1 MADRRGAR
9 SEPLALAFR
18 FLASRSRSEAEVRE
32 RLASRGVDAQ
42 DIEGVLERLRE
53 LGYVNDADFAAAVI
67 RARTQRRARG
77 RRLVAEELQAKGV
90 SEDVAESVLNACYG
104 DELAVARPVA
114 ERQARRLQGRGFA
127 EFRQRLGAFL
137 VRRGFEHATAE
148 SLVTELWETYGL
160 AD

>member
-9 SEPLALAFR
+9 SEPLALALR

-53 LGYVNDADFAAAVI
+53 IGYVNDADFAAAVI

-104 DELAVARPVA
+104 DELAVARLVA

-148 SLVTELWETYGL
+148 SLVTELWETYG
-160 AD
+160 APD

>member
-1 MADRRGAR
+1 MAGRRGAG
-9 SEPLALAFR
+9 SDPLAIALR
-18 FLASRSRSEAEVRE
+18 FLASRSRSEAEVRQ

-42 DIEGVLERLRE
+42 DIEGALERLRE
-53 LGYVNDADFAAAVI
+53 LGYVDDADFAAAVI

-90 SEDVAESVLNACYG
+90 SEDVAESVLNASYG

-148 SLVTELWETYGL
+148 SLVTELWETYG
-160 AD
+160 APD

>member
-9 SEPLALAFR
+9 SDPLALALR

-148 SLVTELWETYGL
+148 SLVTELWETYG
-160 AD
+160 APD

>member
-9 SEPLALAFR
+9 SDPLALALR

-137 VRRGFEHATAE
+137 VRRGFRALPPR
-148 SLVTELWETYGL
+148 SRW
-160 AD
+160 

>member
-9 SEPLALAFR
+9 SEPLALALR

-53 LGYVNDADFAAAVI
+53 IGYVNDADFAAAVI

-148 SLVTELWETYGL
+148 SLVTELWETYG
-160 AD
+160 APD

>member
-1 MADRRGAR
+1 MAGRRGAG
-9 SEPLALAFR
+9 SDPLALALR

-42 DIEGVLERLRE
+42 DIEGALERLRE
-53 LGYVNDADFAAAVI
+53 LGYVDDADFAAAVI

-90 SEDVAESVLNACYG
+90 SEDVAESVLNASYG

-114 ERQARRLQGRGFA
+114 ERQARRLQGSGFA

-148 SLVTELWETYGL
+148 SLVTELWETYG
-160 AD
+160 APD

>member
-9 SEPLALAFR
+9 SDPLALALR

-104 DELAVARPVA
+104 DELAVARLVA

-148 SLVTELWETYGL
+148 SLVTELWETYG
-160 AD
+160 APD

>member
-9 SEPLALAFR
+9 SEPLALALR

-77 RRLVAEELQAKGV
+77 RRLVAEELRAKGV
-90 SEDVAESVLNACYG
+90 DEDEAESVLNACYG

-137 VRRGFEHATAE
+137 VRRGFEQATAE
-148 SLVTELWETYGL
+148 SLVTELWETYG
-160 AD
+160 APD

>member
-9 SEPLALAFR
+9 SKPLALALR
-18 FLASRSRSEAEVRE
+18 FLASRSRSEAEVRQ

-53 LGYVNDADFAAAVI
+53 LGYVDDADFAAAVI

-90 SEDVAESVLNACYG
+90 SEDVAESVLNASYG

-148 SLVTELWETYGL
+148 SLVTELWETYG
-160 AD
+160 APD